1 MIKQRGKVGIIE
13 KCLCFAED
21 VDNRQYFADL
31 LIAAMQVWSETTFR
45 NSLSDLRSPE
55 EKDAVIDHFY
65 RMFNQRVT
73 AENPETYKSEMWYY
87 RLIARKC

>member
-1 MIKQRGKVGIIE
+1 MTKHGGKVDIIE

-21 VDNRQYFADL
+21 VDDRQYFADL
-31 LIAAMQVWSETTFR
+31 LIAALRVGGETTFR
-45 NSLSDLRSPE
+45 NSLSDMRSPE

-65 RMFNQRVT
+65 RMFKQR
-73 AENPETYKSEMWYY
+73 AAAKDPETYKSEMICS

>member
-1 MIKQRGKVGIIE
+1 MIKHGGKVGITE

-21 VDNRQYFADL
+21 VDDRQYFADL
-31 LIAAMQVWSETTFR
+31 LTAAMRMAGETTFR
-45 NSLSDLRSPE
+45 NSLSDIRSLE

-65 RMFNQRVT
+65 RMFNQRVA
-73 AENPETYKSEMWYY
+73 AEDPETYKSEMLYS